1 MRIALLSA
9 TTAPK
14 MILVA
19 AALSSGLVLTGLDAG
34 PVLATPSRA
43 RDCTG
48 CHGTGSVSGTVS
60 AQPSTSNPA
69 AGAAYTVAIT
79 PPANPNGGQVGFW
92 IANSTAAGVTGAS
105 TGVTGGPSSA
115 TSFTARMT
123 APTTA
128 GTYYYK
134 VWAVHGPDNSS
145 GVTNFALYS
154 ITVTASTPIPAR
166 AHISRLSP
174 VRGHAGI
181 RMTITGSGFS
191 PRGSVRF
198 GATTA
203 RITSWAARRIVVK
216 VPVRRPA
223 VRRARVTVT
232 PRGGAASN
240 GVMFTWTR

>member
-1 MRIALLSA
+1 MLLVVGALA
-9 TTAPK
+9 G
-14 MILVA
+14 
-19 AALSSGLVLTGLDAG
+19 GLVLTSLDAG

-60 AQPSTSNPA
+60 ARPSTSNPS

-79 PPANPNGGQVGFW
+79 PPANPNGGQVGYW
-92 IANSTAAGVTGAS
+92 IANSTAAGATGAS
-105 TGVTGGPSSA
+105 TGVMGGPTSA

-134 VWAVHGPDNSS
+134 VWAVHGPDDSS
-145 GVTNFALYS
+145 GVTNFAVYS
-154 ITVTASTPIPAR
+154 FAVTATAPAPAP

-174 VRGHAGI
+174 ARGRAGA
-181 RMTITGSGFS
+181 RLTITGS
-191 PRGSVRF
+191 RF
-198 GATTA
+198 GARGTIRFGAVRA
-203 RITSWAARRIVVK
+203 RVTSWAAGRVV
-216 VPVRRPA
+216 VTIPARRPA

-232 PRGGAASN
+232 PRNGAASN
-240 GVMFTWTR
+240 GVLFTWTR